1 MNITTTQTTAAA
13 TNMIIKNAVLFVK
26 ISQELASVP
35 ANFPPIDVIKNQPP
49 IMRAVKRGG
58 EIFEINDNPI
68 GLKNNSP
75 MVKTA

>member
-35 ANFPPIDVIKNQPP
+35 ANLPPMEVIKNQPP
-49 IMRAVKRGG
+49 IISAVKRGG
-58 EIFEINDNPI
+58 EIFDINDNPI
-68 GLKNNSP
+68 GLKNNSQL
-75 MVKTA
+75 